1 MKNRVG
7 ILKRSIGVLTYAVFL
22 LIVLVSCKKEE
33 KGLIDE
39 LVSPT
44 TGTRMEFTL
53 DSVFLYAKQV
63 YLWQEGLPS
72 YADFDP
78 RARYGTINPELTAY
92 KTELYDISQ
101 MNSNPQ
107 TGNSYELPVYEG
119 SPKYSYLEQE
129 TTKSS
134 TVNKASISTI
144 SSETILKNDIITI
157 GSKNVGYIA
166 LGSFPLLANIK
177 SELDNIFSGYVSA
190 EISDIIVDLRSNGGG
205 YVETAEYMANLIAP
219 SRLTGHVMYSEQ
231 FNSLMQ
237 SGKATI
243 LKNQLYRDANG
254 NTVMHNGRLATMADV
269 DFSKNANT
277 VFFNKVGQLESI
289 QHVYFIVS
297 GNTASASELLISSL
311 KPYFDV
317 KLIGE
322 KTYGKPIGFFG
333 IHIDSYTVY
342 LSSFILQNAAGWH
355 DYFEGMQPNVT
366 LTFSADIS
374 LGNLDE
380 PGLYAAL
387 TLIKSSSTLSSF
399 TNLKSFTDTRREYL
413 NNQNQPIIQ
422 KPHSENYVPIYKQQ
436 FKLK

>member
-78 RARYGTINPELTAY
+78 RARYGTINPELMAY
-92 KTELYDISQ
+92 KMELYDISQ

-166 LGSFPLLANIK
+166 LGSFPSLANIK

-366 LTFSADIS
+366 LTFSSDIS